1 MALTGTL
8 LGGAMR
14 ARRVPSHI
22 QCFRYPLR
30 ATTAAVAKSQ
40 LCQTPFV
47 DSQRC
52 RMNSTAAAVEAPT
65 EIASPFP
72 FPHRQELDKQQN
84 ARQILLGAAAATR
97 PRNDWTE
104 KEVSAMYHQPL
115 LELAHQAVS
124 IICVLDTIISFRW
137 PILECEC

>member
-1 MALTGTL
+1 
-8 LGGAMR
+8 MR

-22 QCFRYPLR
+22 QCFQFPLR
-30 ATTAAVAKSQ
+30 ASTAAAVAGSQ
-40 LCQTPFV
+40 LGQIPFV

-52 RMNSTAAAVEAPT
+52 RMNSTAAAAEAPT

-72 FPHRQELDKQQN
+72 FPHRQELDIQQN

-124 IICVLDTIISFRW
+124 YHCVRPLSLYLNDVA
-137 PILECEC
+137 

>member
-8 LGGAMR
+8 FGGVLR
-14 ARRVPSHI
+14 ARRVPSHL
-22 QCFRYPLR
+22 QCVRYPLR

-40 LCQTPFV
+40 LCQAPFAY
-47 DSQRC
+47 SQSC
-52 RMNSTAAAVEAPT
+52 RMNSTAAVEVPT
-65 EIASPFP
+65 EIDAAFP
-72 FPHRQELDKQQN
+72 SFPHRQDLDKQQN

-124 IICVLDTIISFRW
+124 TVPFVFWDTVMPLR
-137 PILECEC
+137 